1 MNLSDLEECRAV
13 AKKSEVV
20 AQAIVHD
27 IVREGL
33 QPGDRLASEA
43 EMMEQY
49 DVGRGSLREALRVL
63 ELNGLVSLKPGPGGG
78 PVVESVN
85 PTVLGRM
92 LTLYL
97 HVSGATYRELVDARL
112 ALEPTCAAL
121 AATVSTSEERAS
133 LAKLGERAHDVD
145 LNDDAAYRAMSNE
158 FHGAVVAMS
167 GNRILELL
175 AQSMMEIFDAHI
187 AASDARRAHPD
198 GRAARARRGHRG
210 DRRGRRRDGRSR
222 DARAHG
228 ALRVG
233 VRELAAGVARSNGE
247 VGVSGGEVG
256 PHPRSERPVEVGVSG
271 TLDGKVAVVTGAGRM
286 RSIGRPIAV
295 ELAKAGCDVVITGS
309 GRPPESYPE
318 DEQAVGWRDIQSVAE
333 EIEAEG
339 RRALALVNDVTDAG
353 AVDALAD
360 RVMAEF
366 GRVDI
371 VVNNA
376 GAAPGRTGSRWWT
389 STSTCGTT

>member
-49 DVGRGSLREALRVL
+49 DVGRGSLREALRIL

-97 HVSGATYRELVDARL
+97 HVSGATYQELVDARL

-121 AATVSTSEERAS
+121 AAKLSTPEERAA
-133 LAKLGERAHDVD
+133 LAKLGEQAHAVD

-187 AASDARRAHPD
+187 ARAT
-198 GRAARARRGHRG
+198 
-210 DRRGRRRDGRSR
+210 R
-222 DARAHG
+222 DAPTRM
-228 ALRVG
+228 
-233 VRELAAGVARSNGE
+233 AA
-247 VGVSGGEVG
+247 
-256 PHPRSERPVEVGVSG
+256 PHEH
-271 TLDGKVAVVTGAGRM
+271 DAV
-286 RSIGRPIAV
+286 
-295 ELAKAGCDVVITGS
+295 
-309 GRPPESYPE
+309 
-318 DEQAVGWRDIQSVAE
+318 
-333 EIEAEG
+333 IEAIVAGDAAAAEAEM
-339 RRALALVNDVTDAG
+339 REHMEHFALVFATSLPELLDQTV
-353 AVDALAD
+353 
-360 RVMAEF
+360 
-366 GRVDI
+366 
-371 VVNNA
+371 
-376 GAAPGRTGSRWWT
+376 RWE
-389 STSTCGTT
+389 